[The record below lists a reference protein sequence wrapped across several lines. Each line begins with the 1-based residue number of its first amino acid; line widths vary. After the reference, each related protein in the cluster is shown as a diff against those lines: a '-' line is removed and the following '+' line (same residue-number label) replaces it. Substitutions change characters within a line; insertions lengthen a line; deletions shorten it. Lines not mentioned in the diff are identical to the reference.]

1 MDFIEYILC
10 CQTDVQ
16 NIDFVVECLKLGK
29 EIRYW
34 SDIGLSGSSPIS
46 AFLIYIAKQHSK
58 DDSHFLFLNLQRLV
72 IFRQ

>member
-16 NIDFVVECLKLGK
+16 NIDFVVEWLKLGK

-34 SDIGLSGSSPIS
+34 SDIGLSGGSPIS
-46 AFLIYIAKQHSK
+46 AFFIYIA
-58 DDSHFLFLNLQRLV
+58 N
-72 IFRQ
+72 

>member
-16 NIDFVVECLKLGK
+16 NIDFVVDCLKLGK

-34 SDIGLSGSSPIS
+34 SDIGLSDSFSIS
-46 AFLIYIAKQHSK
+46 NAFIKPQESNQDGFFNEIHL
-58 DDSHFLFLNLQRLV
+58 DDFYRTPK
-72 IFRQ
+72 

>member
-16 NIDFVVECLKLGK
+16 NIDFVVEWLKLGK

-46 AFLIYIAKQHSK
+46 AFFIYIA
-58 DDSHFLFLNLQRLV
+58 N
-72 IFRQ
+72 